1 MSSCKLV
8 KYDPCLF
15 VGNYLCIFV
24 YEYERHVYMVVC
36 KDV

>member
-1 MSSCKLV
+1 MLV

-15 VGNYLCIFV
+15 VGKYLCILV